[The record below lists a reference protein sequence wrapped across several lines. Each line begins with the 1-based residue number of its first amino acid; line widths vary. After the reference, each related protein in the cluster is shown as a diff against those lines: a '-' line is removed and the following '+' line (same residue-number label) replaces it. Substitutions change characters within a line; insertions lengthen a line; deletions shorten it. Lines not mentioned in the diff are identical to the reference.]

1 MAYSYKNSKGD
12 TYFLHA
18 RSTGKNGKGKL
29 FYFAK
34 EEKDNTIE
42 KLPLGYQVAENQRTG
57 MPIIK
62 KAS

>member
-12 TYFLHA
+12 TYFLHS
-18 RSTGKNGKGKL
+18 RITGKNGTGRL

-34 EEKDNTIE
+34 EAKDNTVE
-42 KLPLGYQVAENQRTG
+42 KLPTGYQVIENQRTG

-62 KAS
+62 KAE